1 MSENKFQNPIQRF
14 GETTMKIG
22 KFKDKT
28 FDEICKEKDGKR
40 YLYWFVENV
49 INEQNE
55 KFYLKLMS
63 YVKALRALDPEADSM
78 AKRTREIST

>member
-1 MSENKFQNPIQRF
+1 MSEKQSAIEKF
-14 GETTMKIG
+14 GATTMKIG

-28 FDEICKEKDGKR
+28 FNEICNQKDGKR
-40 YLYWFVENV
+40 YLFWFVDNV

-63 YVKALRALDPEADSM
+63 YVKELKQTEQNMDTSI
-78 AKRTREIST
+78 KK